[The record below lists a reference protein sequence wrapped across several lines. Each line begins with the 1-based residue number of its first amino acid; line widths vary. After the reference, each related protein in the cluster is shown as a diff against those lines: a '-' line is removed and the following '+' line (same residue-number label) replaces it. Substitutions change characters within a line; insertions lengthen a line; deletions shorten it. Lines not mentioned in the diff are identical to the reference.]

1 MINLLNKKQKKG
13 QIYIVSLIIAIIFAL
28 VSSFILIIFT
38 SSEKSENEYLGS
50 YQSGMIDAIIDSD
63 KTLIYLQQSAKYS
76 VNNALKEYT
85 ESGAVSIIPENGEEY
100 DYSPCKTY
108 VYNLWNNQNEECFP
122 HTQNFFGEYLRKI
135 LNEKLS
141 QTDDLN
147 LKKEIKYSYFY
158 YSNISGSL
166 FKAVS
171 NDKYT
176 FYVFKSREYKF
187 NDAVKEYISQEQKLG
202 DLKFSGTFIWPVP
215 GYFGVSSCFGY
226 RIVTDG
232 SKYHGGLDIPTNGAK
247 VPVVAAASGT
257 IEELDSVRWGRV
269 RINHGGGFVSE
280 YLHLDSINSKLRVG
294 DTISQGQEIG
304 IVGGRGPKGPH
315 EYPIHLHFSI
325 INTNID
331 PKTNNKGAPAVKI
344 DGWYNKNINP
354 ACFLSD
360 SIKNNNVQFNTNSLS
375 CQSELRD
382 EKGKIVDYHQG
393 GPFKFCSIYG
403 TINTNINCQINDNKQ
418 WKITNFYVSKKE
430 FSGDETAKIIIT
442 VENPADECATLNYT
456 LKFNSA
462 VEKEYDYADKRF
474 FNVYKNNNGKNYL
487 NIETEC
493 ILTTDNKK
501 LSDERNSGK
510 CVLLA
515 PNNENKIKYD
525 VYLHITDIKGRI
537 EKDKKLTFE
546 VSKPNEIAKTPEK
559 KIELTKDEQQKI
571 EKTRKNLEKLKVL
584 NYIIEQSNK
593 ENIPSEIV
601 LALVTVESAGDINA
615 VSPTGAQGLFQVIQ
629 KYHEDKAKKECGS
642 WDNFK
647 KDAQCQVRVAIQIL
661 KENYRRYSKGLVMK
675 CSCQGNK
682 GTDNCKP
689 INTKYTEW
697 EAAVRAYNSALCH
710 EWADYNFVEKVMRYA
725 YGWGYSGTITDI
737 SKHQQIAVDEIQSKG
752 IIGKYYV
759 NPSFSVTIPF
769 DFSLVNNLSIFMNQ
783 TVNECKTSP
792 LGKEQCLDLKIKEF
806 NDVTGKYY
814 KDNGVN
820 VVLTRDCEE
829 NSDEKVF
836 NEFIES
842 IEDCALSSDF
852 DCQCPL
858 KKSKNIKI
866 KISADED
873 KGVFTFKKSGISYEV
888 NSFNKYLNDKND
900 LLEFEGSISNINFY
914 KKLDSLKMTNTNSN
928 SCVTQKSKYRLCLKT
943 DYFIEDYDGQSIVN
957 ENITLKFAIHIKD
970 NDVPP
975 PINGLEL
982 FNMKNSRN
990 SIIISWDEPK
1000 INNKKIPDIKSY
1012 VVYFSDIV
1020 TDFNNDIY
1028 FIRRNVKHR
1037 TLDLTNGYEKIKD
1050 IDLTQEPEC
1059 EIIQNKYCK
1068 FKYSSI
1074 DMTGNNVKIEL
1085 FEDKLYYIVDK
1096 EKFFYIINGK
1106 DSYNDLKH
1114 EKDKYFVVT
1123 AIDFDGN
1130 EIDNINE
1137 SQKIESGKNLKSI
1150 KPKDNLGAGFVNPTM
1165 TINNNQIELTYNAP
1179 EVYINGEP
1187 LREPLLYRAY
1197 ADWECEPI
1205 LCSIKPPF
1213 NHIAEST
1220 TQSITIVKN
1229 PFLKNMGVIA
1239 VVKNNNVEAQYNKA
1253 FVSVI
1258 P

>member
-13 QIYIVSLIIAIIFAL
+13 QIYIVSLIITIIFAL
-28 VSSFILIIFT
+28 VSAFLIISFT
-38 SSEKSENEYLGS
+38 SSEKSKDEYFGS
-50 YQSGMIDAIIDSD
+50 YQSGMIDAITESD

-147 LKKEIKYSYFY
+147 LKKEIKYSYYY

-166 FKAVS
+166 FKAIS

-176 FYVFKSREYKF
+176 FYVFKSKEYKF
-187 NDAVKEYISQEQKLG
+187 NKDVKEYISQDQKIV
-202 DLKFSGTFIWPVP
+202 DLQFSGTFVWPVP
-215 GYFGVSSCFGY
+215 GYYSVSSCFGY
-226 RIVTDG
+226 RIVKDG

-247 VPVVAAASGT
+247 VPVIAAASGT
-257 IEELDSVRWGRV
+257 IEELDPYRWGRV
-269 RINHGGGFVSE
+269 RINHGGGFITE
-280 YLHLDSINSKLRVG
+280 YLHLHSINNQLKVG
-294 DTISQGQEIG
+294 DKISQGQEIG
-304 IVGGRGPKGPH
+304 IVGGRGPKGPN
-315 EYPIHLHFSI
+315 EYPVHLHFSI
-325 INTNID
+325 INKNID

-360 SIKNNNVQFNTNSLS
+360 SIKNNNVQFDTSSLS

-382 EKGKIVDYHQG
+382 EKGKIVDYYQG
-393 GPFKFCSIYG
+393 GPYKFCSLYG
-403 TINTNINCQINDNKQ
+403 TIDTNINCQINDNTQ

-430 FSGDETAKIIIT
+430 FSGDETVKITIT
-442 VENPADECATLNYT
+442 IENPSDECVTLKNT
-456 LKFNSA
+456 LKFKSQL
-462 VEKEYDYADKRF
+462 EKEYIYEDKRL
-474 FNVYKNNNGKNYL
+474 FNVYKSNNEKKYF

-493 ILTTDNKK
+493 IFITDDKK
-501 LSDERNSGK
+501 LNEERKSGK

-515 PNNENKIKYD
+515 PIDNKIKYD
-525 VYLHITDIKGRI
+525 LFLEVEDLKNRI
-537 EKDKKLTFE
+537 EKDKKTTFE
-546 VSKPNEIAKTPEK
+546 VSKPKTTGQEPEK
-559 KIELTKDEQQKI
+559 KIELTKDEQQRIDITK
-571 EKTRKNLEKLKVL
+571 KRLEKLNIL

-593 ENIPSEIV
+593 ENVPPEIM
-601 LALVTVESAGDINA
+601 LGLVTVESLGDINA
-615 VSPTGAQGLFQVIQ
+615 VSQTGAQGLFQII
-629 KYHEDKAKKECGS
+629 KTYHENKAKKECGS

-647 KDAQCQVRVAIQIL
+647 KDAKCQVRVAIQIL
-661 KENYRRYSKGLVMK
+661 KENYRTYSKNGLLFK
-675 CSCQGNK
+675 CSCKNNK
-682 GTDNCKP
+682 NPDCKP
-689 INTKYTEW
+689 INERYTGW
-697 EAAVRAYNSALCH
+697 EAAIRAYNSAGCH
-710 EWADYNFVEKVMRYA
+710 VWADNVFVEKVMRYA
-725 YGWGYSGTITDI
+725 YGWGYSGTMAI
-737 SKHQQIAVDEIQSKG
+737 SNEYQQIAVDEIESKG

-759 NPSFSVTIPF
+759 NPSFAVKVPF
-769 DFSLVNNLSIFMNQ
+769 DFSLINNLSIFMNK
-783 TVNECKTSP
+783 TVNDCKTST

-820 VVLTRDCEE
+820 IVLTRECEE

-842 IEDCALSSDF
+842 VEDCALSSDF

-858 KKSKNIKI
+858 RKLKNIKI

-873 KGVFTFKKSGISYEV
+873 KGVFTFEKSGITYEV

-900 LLEFEGSISNINFY
+900 LLEFEGSISNVNFY
-914 KKLDSLKMTNTNSN
+914 KKLDSLKMMSSNSN

-943 DYFIEDYDGQSIVN
+943 GYFIEDYDGQSIVK

-1000 INNKKIPDIKSY
+1000 INNNKIPDIKSY

-1037 TLDLTNGYEKIKD
+1037 TLDLTNGYEKIKN

-1068 FKYSSI
+1068 FKYLI
-1074 DMTGNNVKIEL
+1074 TDIYGNNVKTEL
-1085 FEDKLYYIVDK
+1085 FEDKLYYITDK

-1150 KPKDNLGAGFVNPTM
+1150 RPKDNLGAGFVNPTI

-1187 LREPLLYRAY
+1187 LKEPLLYRAY
-1197 ADWECEPI
+1197 ADWECEPV

-1229 PFLKNMGVIA
+1229 PFLKKVGIIA
-1239 VVKNNNVEAQYNKA
+1239 VVKNNNIEAQYNKA